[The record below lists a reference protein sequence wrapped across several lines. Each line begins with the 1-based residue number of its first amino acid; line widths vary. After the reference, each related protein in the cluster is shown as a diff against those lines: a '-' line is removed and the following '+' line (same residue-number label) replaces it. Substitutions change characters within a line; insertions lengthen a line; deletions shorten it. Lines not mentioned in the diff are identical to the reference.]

1 MLNEEE
7 NRYHKTKSTQKITL
21 EKGIGTSPLVQ
32 WPRLC
37 ALNAGGPGSI
47 PGWGNRSHMPQ

>member
-37 ALNAGGPGSI
+37 SQCRGPRFNPWLGK
-47 PGWGNRSHMPQ
+47 